1 MKIET
6 YLGID
11 VGSSSLKFAIIDK
24 DKKLLKTTYLKNE
37 GLISTTQKG
46 LEQIANNDYDIK
58 GCSVTGSG
66 RKFLGLL
73 VGADSTK
80 TEIIAHSLSCL
91 HYYPKTRTL
100 LDIGAEDNKA
110 ITFSKEGIIE
120 DFICNSMCAGGCGQT
135 LEMIAGRLNTKIED
149 VGSIATK
156 STKRLNVS
164 SKCGIFMN
172 SQMVSYRNSGQRT
185 EDILMGTIRGII
197 GNYLQM
203 IQNLDIQP
211 PYVFSSA
218 SAKNKA
224 FVKCFEDAF
233 KHEVITPQYCAE
245 MGAIGSAIL
254 VSNDPPKQTKF
265 KGFSIA
271 EKDYVTEIEDCNK
284 CENNCELTKLY
295 EESNLVGTLG
305 SRCGRF

>member
-1 MKIET
+1 MKTESYI
-6 YLGID
+6 GID
-11 VGSSSLKFAIIDK
+11 AGSSSLKFAIIDR
-24 DKKLLKTTYLKNE
+24 DKNVLDTAYLKNE
-37 GLISTTQKG
+37 GLIKTTKKG
-46 LEQIANNDYDIK
+46 LAQIANEDYDIK
-58 GCSVTGSG
+58 GCCVTGSG

-73 VGADSTK
+73 TGADEIR

-91 HYYPKTRTL
+91 HYYPNTRTL

-110 ITFSKEGIIE
+110 ITFNAEGIIE
-120 DFICNSMCAGGCGQT
+120 DFVCNSLCAGGCGQT

-149 VGSIATK
+149 AGDVALK
-156 STKRLNVS
+156 STKKLNVS

-172 SQMVSYRNSGQRT
+172 SMMVSYRNSGQKN
-185 EDILMGTIRGII
+185 EDILMGTVRGIVA
-197 GNYLQM
+197 NYLQM

-224 FVKCFEDAF
+224 FVKCFEESF
-233 KHEVITPQYCAE
+233 QHEVTVPPYCAE

-254 VSNDPPKQTKF
+254 VNNYPPQKTRF
-265 KGFSIA
+265 EGFNIS
-271 EKDYVTEIEDCNK
+271 EREYDTEIKMCGE

-295 EESNLVGTLG
+295 ESGNIVGTLG
-305 SRCGRF
+305 SRCGKY